1 MEKPIEL
8 VIEDFKGEIY
18 RVLEHSNLPIMLIN
32 MIFNEIH
39 QEINLSNNNNL
50 NMIKEQ
56 YYTALQEE
64 ERKKRDLEEKEAS
77 VEETEEI

>member
-18 RVLEHSNLPIMLIN
+18 RVLENSNLPIMLIN